1 MSMPKPADELQRQR
15 QRLRAV
21 MDGHPPRPC
30 HDIETAKARLREVA
44 GELPVG
50 PLLHAVNRRRWSD
63 AALQLGLLLLPA
75 LLPAALARL
84 DLSRLFIARR

>member
-1 MSMPKPADELQRQR
+1 MSTREPLDELQWQR

-30 HDIETAKARLREVA
+30 HDIDTAKARLREVA

-84 DLSRLFIARR
+84 DLPRLFTARR